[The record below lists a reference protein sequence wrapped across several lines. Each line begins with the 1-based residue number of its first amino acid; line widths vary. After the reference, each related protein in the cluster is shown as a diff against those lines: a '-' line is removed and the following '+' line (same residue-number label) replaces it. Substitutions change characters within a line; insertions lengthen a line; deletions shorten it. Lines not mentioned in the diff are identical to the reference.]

1 MTIRNLDFLFN
12 PESVAVIGASK
23 RPASVGAVLAR
34 NLVAGGYAGAIMPVN
49 PKYDNIE
56 GLRVYPDVASLPT
69 APDLA
74 VICTPPTTVPAL
86 IKELG
91 TRGTRAAIVISA
103 GFGESGEQPGRDLQ
117 QQMLEA
123 ARPYVLR
130 VLGPNCLGLMAPRA
144 VLNASFAHV
153 SPTPGNLAFVAQSG
167 AIVTSVLDWARARG
181 IGFSYLVS
189 LGDMADVDFG
199 DMLDYLANDAATR
212 AILLYIETIMHARK
226 FMSAARAAARMKP
239 VIVVKAGRYAEA
251 ARAAASHTGALAG
264 TDAVYD
270 AAFRRAG
277 MLRVYSLEELFDAV
291 QALTLSRHPRG
302 DRLAILTNG
311 GGVGVLATDALIQQ
325 GGHLAELS
333 ADTRARLDQLL
344 PPTWSHG
351 NPVDIIGDAPASRY
365 GEALAMLFEDD
376 NIDAILVLN
385 CPTAIVSGTDAAC
398 AVIETMASRQ
408 GPPVLT
414 SWVGD
419 GATVTARRLFNEH
432 RIPTHDTPEQAV
444 RAFMYLVDY
453 RRNQELLMETPPS
466 VPAAFTPDV
475 ARARAPLD
483 QALHEGREWLLEP
496 EAKQMLAAYGIPVVT
511 TRTARTPD
519 EAASLAAEIGGA
531 VALKIL
537 SRDIIHKSEVGG
549 VALDLAGPTTVRETA
564 ATMQDKLRREYP
576 DARIAGFAVEPM
588 VRRPGAYELIV
599 GATLDVQFGLVVLF
613 GHGGTGVEV
622 IDDKALALPP
632 LNMRLAHE
640 LISRTRIARLLRG
653 YRAQPAVN
661 LDEIALTLIRVAQLV
676 VDIPEIVELDINP
689 LLADEYGVL
698 ALDARI
704 RVSAAPPAERLAI
717 RPYPKELE
725 EDIPLADGRTLS
737 LRPILPEDE
746 PALQAAFA
754 KLTPEEI
761 RLRFFVPVKTLSHVV
776 AARFTQIDYDRE
788 MALILTERGIP
799 GKTEIYG
806 VVRISADPDNEHA
819 EYAIIVRGD
828 MTGLGLGVV
837 LMRRIIDY
845 ARSRGIG
852 EIYGDVLRENK
863 TMLKLCQ
870 ALGFTQSRVPD
881 EPSIVR
887 VTLNLL

>member
-1 MTIRNLDFLFN
+1 
-12 PESVAVIGASK
+12 
-23 RPASVGAVLAR
+23 
-34 NLVAGGYAGAIMPVN
+34 
-49 PKYDNIE
+49 
-56 GLRVYPDVASLPT
+56 
-69 APDLA
+69 
-74 VICTPPTTVPAL
+74 
-86 IKELG
+86 
-91 TRGTRAAIVISA
+91 
-103 GFGESGEQPGRDLQ
+103 
-117 QQMLEA
+117 
-123 ARPYVLR
+123 
-130 VLGPNCLGLMAPRA
+130 
-144 VLNASFAHV
+144 
-153 SPTPGNLAFVAQSG
+153 
-167 AIVTSVLDWARARG
+167 
-181 IGFSYLVS
+181 
-189 LGDMADVDFG
+189 
-199 DMLDYLANDAATR
+199 
-212 AILLYIETIMHARK
+212 
-226 FMSAARAAARMKP
+226 
-239 VIVVKAGRYAEA
+239 
-251 ARAAASHTGALAG
+251 
-264 TDAVYD
+264 
-270 AAFRRAG
+270 
-277 MLRVYSLEELFDAV
+277 
-291 QALTLSRHPRG
+291 
-302 DRLAILTNG
+302 
-311 GGVGVLATDALIQQ
+311 
-325 GGHLAELS
+325 
-333 ADTRARLDQLL
+333 L

-365 GEALAMLFEDD
+365 GETLAVLCEDD
-376 NIDAILVLN
+376 NVDAVLVLN
-385 CPTAIVSGTDAAC
+385 CPTAIASGTDAAR
-398 AVIETMASRQ
+398 AVIETMAGRK

-419 GATVTARRLFNEH
+419 GATAMARRLFNEH

-475 ARARAPLD
+475 ARARAPLR
-483 QALHEGREWLLEP
+483 QALHESREWLLEP
-496 EAKQMLAAYGIPVVT
+496 EAKEVLAAYGIPVVT

-519 EAASLAAEIGGA
+519 EAASLAAEIGGP

-537 SRDIIHKSEVGG
+537 SRNIIHKSEVGG
-549 VALDLAGPTTVRETA
+549 VALDLAGPITVREA
-564 ATMQDKLRREYP
+564 AAAMQDKLRRGYP
-576 DARIAGFAVEPM
+576 DAPLAGFAVEPM

-704 RVSAAPPAERLAI
+704 RVSTAPPVERLAI
-717 RPYPKELE
+717 RPYPNELE
-725 EDIPLADGRTLS
+725 ENISLADSRTLS

-761 RLRFFVPVKTLSHVV
+761 RLRFFVPVKTLSHVA

-788 MALILTERGIP
+788 MALILTEHGIA

-806 VVRISADPDNEHA
+806 VVSISADPDNERA

-870 ALGFTQSRVPD
+870 ALGFTQLRIPD

-887 VTLNLL
+887 VTLKL